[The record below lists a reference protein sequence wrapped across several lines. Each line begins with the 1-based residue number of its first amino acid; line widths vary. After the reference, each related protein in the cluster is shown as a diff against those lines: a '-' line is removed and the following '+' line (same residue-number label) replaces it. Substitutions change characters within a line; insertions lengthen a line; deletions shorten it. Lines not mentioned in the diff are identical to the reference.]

1 MNVIHRQ
8 HHISTEGVTTSETEE
23 VRSTGFSRALAV
35 LRIAFGFTFL
45 WAFLDK
51 TFALGFSTGAQYAED
66 GSRAGIDFMAQD
78 AAWLNGGSPTEGFLS
93 FGVPVDNPFHG
104 FFTSLAGQAWVDWL
118 FMFGLLGIGV
128 TLLLGVGM
136 RIGTA
141 AGALMYAF
149 MYAAVAPAGEQP
161 DRRRPPHRR
170 DRDGRP
176 RPRRGRHHVGA
187 GSLVEPHEPGT
198 EVPRPAMTPV
208 PHRTRR
214 LPRRRVLRRA
224 ERTSA

>member
-8 HHISTEGVTTSETEE
+8 HHISHEGVTTSETEE
-23 VRSTGFSRALAV
+23 VRSIGLARALAA

-93 FGVPVDNPFHG
+93 FGVPADNPLKDMW
-104 FFTSLAGQAWVDWL
+104 TNMAGDAWADWL
-118 FMFGLLGIGV
+118 FMAGLLGVGV

-149 MYAAVAPAGEQP
+149 MYAAVLPLENNPIVDDHLIGFIAMIVLALGAAGTTWGLGHWWN
-161 DRRRPPHRR
+161 RT
-170 DRDGRP
+170 G
-176 RPRRGRHHVGA
+176 
-187 GSLVEPHEPGT
+187 LVRKYP
-198 EVPRPAMTPV
+198 
-208 PHRTRR
+208 
-214 LPRRRVLRRA
+214 VLR
-224 ERTSA
+224 